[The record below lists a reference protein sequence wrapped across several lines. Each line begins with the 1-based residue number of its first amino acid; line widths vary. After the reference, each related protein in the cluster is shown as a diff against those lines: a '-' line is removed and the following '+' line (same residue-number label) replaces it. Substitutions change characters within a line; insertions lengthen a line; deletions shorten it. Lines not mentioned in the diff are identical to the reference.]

1 VKSVSKQEIVP
12 KILMGLE
19 VHITLNSKKKV
30 FNWVDTY
37 KGSSTPNSEIS
48 A

>member
-1 VKSVSKQEIVP
+1 MNQQEIIP

-19 VHITLNSKKKV
+19 VHVTLDSQKKV

-37 KGSSTPNSEIS
+37 KGNVPPNSQIS